1 MSEYILWIGESDE
14 NVLAILRSEIPGGY
28 ELLIPGAGT
37 PTREELR
44 KATYI
49 LNGSG
54 QVSGEQM
61 RMAPNLK
68 MVQRLG
74 AGLDGVDVAT
84 ARELGVDV
92 ANLTAMNSAA
102 VAEHTLLL
110 ALASAR
116 HLCALHADMNVGR
129 WTPNEQL
136 PRTFELDGRTFGII
150 GFGNI
155 GREVARRAR
164 AFGMAIRYF
173 DPRRAPSD
181 VEAETGAVHTPLRD
195 LLTQS
200 DVVSIHVPLT
210 PETALLISDGE
221 LASMR
226 PGSVLVNVSRAG
238 IVDEA
243 ALLKHLESGHL
254 GAAGVDV
261 WAQEPVSPSDPLL
274 AAPNV
279 IATPHVAAQT
289 RDTVVRCFRA
299 ALANI
304 ERARGEA
311 LSHA

>member
-14 NVLAILRSEIPGGY
+14 SVLAILRSEIPGGF
-28 ELLIPGAGT
+28 ELLIPESGT
-37 PTREELR
+37 PTQAELR
-44 KATYI
+44 KTTYI

-54 QVSGEQM
+54 RVSGEHM
-61 RMAPNLK
+61 RMAPNLR

-74 AGLDGVDVAT
+74 AGLDGVDVDT
-84 ARELGVDV
+84 ARELGIDV

-116 HLCALHADMNVGR
+116 HLCALHGDMTDGR
-129 WTPNEQL
+129 WSPNDQL
-136 PRTFELDGRTFGII
+136 SQTFELDGRTFGIV

-155 GREVARRAR
+155 GREVARRAH
-164 AFGMAIRYF
+164 AFGMNIRYF
-173 DPRRAPSD
+173 DPRRAPAE
-181 VEAETGAVHTPLRD
+181 VEAATGAVHTPLHE

-210 PETALLISDGE
+210 PQTSLLISDEE
-221 LASMR
+221 LASMK
-226 PGSVLVNVSRAG
+226 PGSILVNVSRAG

-299 ALANI
+299 ALSNI
-304 ERARGEA
+304 ERSRGEA